1 MSGRKALT
9 RCANCGNLRE
19 PAAMLRDRRTGEF
32 HCVECDGA
40 EYLAWRRSRRLGRA
54 SGNRFTAPREAR
66 PATVAAPA
74 RRFRNIDKDEMEQL
88 LQDFWRSLN
97 IDALSTATTAGN
109 SGKDIDE
116 AWED

>member
-54 SGNRFTAPREAR
+54 RAR
-66 PATVAAPA
+66 IAA
-74 RRFRNIDKDEMEQL
+74 RRFREV
-88 LQDFWRSLN
+88 
-97 IDALSTATTAGN
+97 
-109 SGKDIDE
+109 
-116 AWED
+116 WED